1 LIGLAWFWK
10 NLHIYFTYKKK
21 YNMSYE
27 NFPESHKSVE
37 NTVVKNNNGR
47 NILTAILVIL
57 LLGTWGYIIYDRNK
71 VRQEKEGLTT
81 QIVTSDS
88 AKNELQR
95 ELDDAALR
103 LDALKTSNVKADSLL
118 KTKDKD
124 IQGLKSKVQAI
135 LNDKNATASQLSE
148 ARRLI
153 AQLKGNI
160 DTYTAEI
167 ESLKAENTQLTED
180 KRVVTQ
186 QRDVVQ
192 KNYDSANQVI
202 KQKED
207 VIDVGS
213 TLHASNFSIVGVK
226 EKSSGK
232 EKITTTAK
240 RVDKLRI
247 SFDIDE
253 NRITQSGPKDIYVCI
268 TAPDGKPVAVDALG
282 SGKFVTR
289 DGVERQ
295 FTKKIQINYE
305 QGQKEPVKVEWS
317 QNSNFQTGNYKIEIY
332 NNGFKIGEGVR
343 SFKKGGLFS

>member
-1 LIGLAWFWK
+1 
-10 NLHIYFTYKKK
+10 
-21 YNMSYE
+21 MSYE
-27 NFPESHKSVE
+27 NFPESTSPVE
-37 NTVVKNNNGR
+37 KTTVKNNNNR
-47 NILTAILVIL
+47 NILTVLLVIA
-57 LLGTWGYIIYDRNK
+57 LLGTWGYIIYDKNK
-71 VRQEKEGLTT
+71 TRQEKQDLTT
-81 QIVTSDS
+81 QIVNSDS
-88 AKNELQR
+88 SKNELQR

-103 LDALKTSNVKADSLL
+103 LDALKTTNVKADSLL

-124 IQGLKSKVQAI
+124 IDALKSRVQAI
-135 LNDKNATASQLSE
+135 LNDKKATTAQLAE

-167 ESLKAENTQLTED
+167 ESLKAENSQLTED

-192 KNYDSANQVI
+192 KNYDSANTVI

-207 VIDVGS
+207 VIDIGS
-213 TLHASNFSIVGVK
+213 TLHASNFKIEGIK
-226 EKSSGK
+226 EKHSGK
-232 EKITTTAK
+232 EKVTTTAK

-253 NRITQSGPKDIYVCI
+253 NRITQSGPKDIFVCI
-268 TAPDGKPVAVDALG
+268 TAPDGNPVAVDALG
-282 SGKFVTR
+282 SGKFTTR
-289 DGVERQ
+289 DGQERS
-295 FTKKIQINYE
+295 FTKKIQINYV
-305 QGQKEPVKVEWS
+305 QGQKEPVQVEWT
-317 QNSNFQTGNYKIEIY
+317 QNSDFQTGNYKIEIY

>member
-1 LIGLAWFWK
+1 
-10 NLHIYFTYKKK
+10 
-21 YNMSYE
+21 MSYE
-27 NFPESHKSVE
+27 NFPESNAPEGKP
-37 NTVVKNNNGR
+37 VVKNNNAR
-47 NILTAILVIL
+47 NILMGILVVA
-57 LLGTWGYIIYDRNK
+57 LLGTWGYIIYDKNK
-71 VRQEKEGLTT
+71 TRQEKQDLTT
-81 QIVTSDS
+81 QIVNSDS
-88 AKNELQR
+88 SKNELQR

-124 IQGLKSKVQAI
+124 IEALKSRVQTI
-135 LNDKNATASQLSE
+135 LNDKNATAAQLAE

-167 ESLKAENTQLTED
+167 ESLKTQNTQLTEE

-186 QRDVVQ
+186 QRDSVQ

-202 KQKED
+202 QQKEN

-213 TLHASNFSIVGVK
+213 TLHASNFHIEGLK
-226 EKSSGK
+226 EKSGGK
-232 EKITTTAK
+232 EKVTTTAK

-268 TAPDGKPVAVDALG
+268 TAPDGSPVVVDALG

-289 DGVERQ
+289 DGVEKP
-295 FTKKIQINYE
+295 FTKKIQINYV
-305 QGQKEPVKVEWS
+305 QGQKQPVTVEWS
-317 QNSNFQTGNYKIEIY
+317 QNSNFQTGDYKIEIY
-332 NNGFKIGEGVR
+332 NNGFKIGDGVR
-343 SFKKGGLFS
+343 TFKKGGLFG